1 VTAGG
6 SSDTRVSRLEPRSDR
21 PTGVAYDAFG
31 LRWEWRSQRRV
42 ASAMKALHRR
52 PRIALL
58 LSATIAVGT
67 VVAIAASD
75 KPRALWHTIGQ
86 IQPVWLAAA
95 LAAEFAA
102 YVGYV
107 VAYRST
113 ILNPGRPRLPF
124 MLSVRLVVAGFGPFV
139 PMGGFAFD
147 RRALRAVDYSPRH
160 ARVQVMGL
168 GVIEY
173 LMLAPAAWVC
183 ALILVLESAH
193 ASPLLTLPWIFAV
206 PPGFAL
212 AWWATKPPVLDYFQH
227 AEDPVRRWIGD
238 LLAGV
243 EVLRGV
249 VLRPLER
256 PGAVLGMA
264 IYWAAEIACLGF
276 ALRCFGVEISIPAL
290 VVAYATGYAA
300 SRRSLPFGG
309 AGITEALL
317 TISLIAVHVNAAH
330 ALFAVIAY
338 RLVNFLV
345 PTLPGLLAH
354 SSLESLLEGTSKPTA
369 HEGPSP

>member
-1 VTAGG
+1 MSLRAARA
-6 SSDTRVSRLEPRSDR
+6 SP
-21 PTGVAYDAFG
+21 VATP
-31 LRWEWRSQRRV
+31 
-42 ASAMKALHRR
+42 SAAAMNTLNQR

-58 LSATIAVGT
+58 LSALIAGGT

-75 KPRALWHTIGQ
+75 RPRALWHTLWQ
-86 IQPVWLAAA
+86 MQPLWLLAA
-95 LAAEFAA
+95 LAAELLA
-102 YVGYV
+102 YAGYV

-113 ILNPGRPRLPF
+113 MLAPGRPRLS
-124 MLSVRLVVAGFGPFV
+124 LKLTVRLVVAGFGPFV

-147 RRALRAVDYSPRH
+147 RLALRAVHHSRRH
-160 ARVQVMGL
+160 ARIQVLGL
-168 GVIEY
+168 GVVEY
-173 LMLAPAAWVC
+173 LLLAPAACVC
-183 ALILVLESAH
+183 ALLLLLESGR
-193 ASPLLTLPWIFAV
+193 ASPWLTLPWVFGV
-206 PPGFAL
+206 PPGFLL
-212 AWWATKPPVLDYFQH
+212 AWWATRPSIVGYFQH
-227 AEDPVRRWIGD
+227 SDGRLRRWIGD

-276 ALRCFGVEISIPAL
+276 ALRCFAVEISIPAL
-290 VVAYATGYAA
+290 VVAYAT

-317 TISLIAVHVNAAH
+317 TVSLIAVHVHAAH

-338 RLVNFLV
+338 RLVNFLA
-345 PTLPGLLAH
+345 PMLPGLLAH
-354 SSLESLLEGTSKPTA
+354 SSLTTLLEGQAREETA
-369 HEGPSP
+369 RERRLEERLAVAPRPSEP